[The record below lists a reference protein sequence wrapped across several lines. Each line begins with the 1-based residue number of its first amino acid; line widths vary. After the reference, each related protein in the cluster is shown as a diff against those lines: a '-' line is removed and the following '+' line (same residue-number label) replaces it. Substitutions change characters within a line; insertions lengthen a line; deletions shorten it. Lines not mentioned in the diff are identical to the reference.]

1 MAITLPDLLAAKSYD
16 PAISFSISAKINYE
30 YNKTKSGEIIGGAT
44 VITVTGTVSV
54 TDPSTSGSYKVGAKV
69 MQTLKEIRN
78 FGRTSECYDINI
90 LGVFSGRAKITNI
103 NIDQGPDP
111 AWINQGG
118 FTMELKAELP
128 EIPSN
133 SFGIV
138 VTDHVKSLTSS
149 QSITF
154 GEDAHGY
161 VYIKDFGLSKSYIR
175 FSNKVSVSLDWFC
188 SDDLLGIESK
198 LLDLLKR
205 LMSVG
210 PTHNLLAAYKS
221 WTPYL
226 MQGRSFTVDS
236 ENSASINLDMIL
248 MHPTA
253 KANGSSA
260 FVDLSFSK
268 SNTYELAGVSS
279 TKTISGTIN
288 GLLTTTWSDIITLNN
303 TETHSKLLE
312 AENVFSYIQTKFKD
326 ITSWDGISL
335 DLVAQPNCPN
345 TAANV
350 QTATAEQST
359 LLSKQFSVL
368 PTGCYE
374 AANDKKI
381 SQCIEPSS
389 TKVSRSRSEGQIT
402 FSFEWNNQSRAAGCI
417 DQNGTTTDVTVD
429 IFEPTTNLAE
439 FKIPRGGV
447 YIQNLRCTNAQR
459 FVFTATTTKKK
470 PGCATTLKCGTAA
483 TLNETINNYI
493 NFNENEFLLIKWN
506 ETESK
511 TSYVIT
517 KEYIKKCA

>member
-1 MAITLPDLLAAKSYD
+1 MAISLPDLLAGKSSD

-44 VITVTGTVSV
+44 VITVTGIVSV
-54 TDPSTSGSYKVGAKV
+54 TDPTTSGSYKVGAKV

-78 FGRTSECYDINI
+78 LGRISECYDIDISGFN
-90 LGVFSGRAKITNI
+90 GRARIVNI
-103 NIDQGPDP
+103 NIEQGPDP
-111 AWINQGG
+111 AWVNQGA
-118 FTMELKAELP
+118 FSIELRAQLP

-138 VTDHVKSLTSS
+138 VTDHVQSINSS

-161 VYIKDFGLSKSYIR
+161 VYSKDLGLSKAYVK
-175 FSNKVSVSLDWFC
+175 FSNRVSVTLDWFC
-188 SDDLLGIESK
+188 PEDLLTVESK
-198 LLDLLKR
+198 LLGVLKK

-210 PTHNLLAAYKS
+210 PTHELLSVYKT

-226 MQGRSFTVDS
+226 MQGRSFTIDS
-236 ENSASINLDMIL
+236 DNTASINLDMIL
-248 MHPTA
+248 MHPSA
-253 KANGSSA
+253 KAGGSSA
-260 FVDLSFSK
+260 FVDISFSK
-268 SNTYELAGVSS
+268 NNTYEVAGVSS

-288 GLLTTTWSDIITLNN
+288 GLLATIWSDIITLNN
-303 TETHSKLLE
+303 TETHSKLIE
-312 AENVFSYIQTKFKD
+312 AENVFSYIKNKFKD

-345 TAANV
+345 TAV
-350 QTATAEQST
+350 QTATPEQQGALT
-359 LLSKQFSVL
+359 PQPFTPL

-374 AANDKKI
+374 SSNNKKI

-389 TKVSRSRSEGQIT
+389 TKVARSRSEGTIT
-402 FSFEWNNQSRAAGCI
+402 FSFEWNNQSGAAGCI

-429 IFEPTTNLAE
+429 IAEPTVNLAE

-447 YIQNLRCTNAQR
+447 YVQNIQCASAQR
-459 FVFTATTTKKK
+459 FIFTATTTKKK
-470 PGCATTLKCGTAA
+470 PGCAKTLKCGTLAA
-483 TLNETINNYI
+483 LDDSINNYI
-493 NFNENEFLLIKWN
+493 NFNENEFLLIRWN
-506 ETESK
+506 ETESN